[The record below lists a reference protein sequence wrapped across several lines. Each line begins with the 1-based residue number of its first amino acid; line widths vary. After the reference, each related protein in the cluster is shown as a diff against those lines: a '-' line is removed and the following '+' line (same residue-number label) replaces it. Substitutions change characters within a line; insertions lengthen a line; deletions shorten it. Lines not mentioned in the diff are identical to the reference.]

1 MPEIPRKYWNRNFL
15 LLCTST
21 HRTAFWRE
29 LRLQKK
35 WNQNFLVLC
44 TSTDCDLNT
53 FKVSALTNCSYYICS
68 IYDQNFIS
76 SEGPKMLVIA
86 CGRALYVDHVIFAWN
101 GNSTLNVVMDM
112 NRHVITHDTI
122 WKFLASWVPVVTWD
136 TENQSIEFESYRSPL
151 YN

>member
-29 LRLQKK
+29 LHLQKK
-35 WNQNFLVLC
+35 WNQNFLVVC

-68 IYDQNFIS
+68 IYDQNVIS

-101 GNSTLNVVMDM
+101 GNSTLNVVMDI
-112 NRHVITHDTI
+112 NRRAITHDTI
-122 WKFLASWVPVVTWD
+122 WKILASWVSVVTWD

-151 YN
+151 YH

>member
-29 LRLQKK
+29 LHLQKK
-35 WNQNFLVLC
+35 WNQNFLVVF
-44 TSTDCDLNT
+44 TSTYCDLNT

-68 IYDQNFIS
+68 IYDQNVIS

-101 GNSTLNVVMDM
+101 GNSTLNVAMDI
-112 NRHVITHDTI
+112 NPGRTHDTI
-122 WKFLASWVPVVTWD
+122 WKFLTSWFPVVTWD
-136 TENQSIEFESYRSPL
+136 RENQSSEFESYKSPL